1 MRFLI
6 DMNLSPEWVY
16 RFAQSG
22 MEAIHWSKVG
32 SQQAKDSEIMK
43 YALANGFIVFT
54 HDLDFGAILASTNAK
69 SPSVIQIRTQETF
82 PQVIG
87 DFVMNA
93 IAQFRQEL
101 ETGAL
106 VSIDI
111 QRSRVR
117 ILPIGKNL

>member
-1 MRFLI
+1 
-6 DMNLSPEWVY
+6 MNLSPEWVY

-22 MEAIHWSKVG
+22 MEAVHWSKVG

-69 SPSVIQIRTQETF
+69 SPSVIQIRTQETL

-87 DFVMNA
+87 DFVINA
-93 IAQFRQEL
+93 IAHFSQEL

-106 VSIDI
+106 VSIDM